1 MKVVQE
7 ENLSQVD
14 HHMES
19 RYQIEP
25 MSCLFFMLR
34 HADLR
39 IRFTYILFFK
49 STSNP
54 YQKPAFAGFFHP
66 YQDYALRFAKS
77 SIKLTS
83 A

>member
-25 MSCLFFMLR
+25 MSCLFFMLGMLICAYVL
-34 HADLR
+34 HTF
-39 IRFTYILFFK
+39 IFNLFNK
-49 STSNP
+49 
-54 YQKPAFAGFFHP
+54 KPAFAGF
-66 YQDYALRFAKS
+66 LC
-77 SIKLTS
+77 L
-83 A
+83 

>member
-25 MSCLFFMLR
+25 MSCFIFYVR
-34 HADLR
+34 YADLC
-39 IRFTYILFFK
+39 IRVTYFYFLIH
-49 STSNP
+49 SI
-54 YQKPAFAGFFHP
+54 QKNPAFARFF
-66 YQDYALRFAKS
+66 YAFRINALRFAKS